1 MMNKIKQPLHHKQEW
16 RHNAI
21 PVFIL
26 HKNKLTN

>member
-26 HKNKLTN
+26 HKKVN